1 MNTFDEDNTQSPQ
14 NVSNLQTVKEC
25 EDDLNLNYKTPGY
38 PIAYSGITNI
48 YKFYNKLLSVRKIK
62 NILATIESYTLHKGF
77 RSAQRN
83 PTYSHFKRYMFQM
96 DLVDMQRFN
105 SFNDGVNYLLTVID
119 TFTRYAFV
127 RPLVN
132 KTGLNVL
139 NEFKSVLEEAVEK
152 PIQISMDR
160 G

>member
-1 MNTFDEDNTQSPQ
+1 MNQFNLDNSQIQQ
-14 NVSNLQTVKEC
+14 NVSNLQTADEC
-25 EDDLNLNYKTPGY
+25 ENDFKLNYKMPGH
-38 PIAYSGITNI
+38 PIAFSGINTI
-48 YKFYNKLLSVRKIK
+48 YNYYNRLLSLDKIK
-62 NILATIESYTLHKGF
+62 NILSQIEGYTLHKEY

-96 DLVDMQRFN
+96 DLLDIQKFA
-105 SFNDGVNYLLTVID
+105 SWNDGVKYLLTVID

-132 KTGLNVL
+132 KTGKNVL
-139 NEFKSVLEEAVEK
+139 HEFKSIMEEAGEK
-152 PIQISMDR
+152 PLFISMDR

>member
-1 MNTFDEDNTQSPQ
+1 MNGFNLDDSQITQ
-14 NVSNLQTVKEC
+14 NVSNLQTADEC
-25 EDDLNLNYKTPGY
+25 ENDLKLNYNTPGH
-38 PIAYSGITNI
+38 PIAFSGINTI
-48 YKFYNKLLSVRKIK
+48 YYYYNKLLSLEKIK
-62 NILATIESYTLHKGF
+62 EILSSIESYTLHKEY

-96 DLVDMQRFN
+96 DLVDMQN
-105 SFNDGVNYLLTVID
+105 LAPWNDGVKYLLTVID

-127 RPLVN
+127 RPLTD

-139 NEFKSVLEEAVEK
+139 HEFKSIIGEAAIK
-152 PIQISMDR
+152 PLNISMDR